1 MTKSQLISLLSEKSP
16 AFLED
21 DVAISVQVILDSISR
36 ILESGNRVEIRGF
49 GSFCLNYRLS
59 RKGRNPKSGEPV
71 LVPPKLAPHFKAGKE
86 LKSRVDRPRSV
97 QES

>member
-49 GSFCLNYRLS
+49 GSFCLNYRPS
-59 RKGRNPKSGEPV
+59 RKGRNPKSGEAV
-71 LVPPKLAPHFKAGKE
+71 HVPPKFAPHFKAGKE
-86 LKSRVDRPRSV
+86 LKSRVDRPRSI